1 MGYKV
6 LGFLV
11 WQGGKLYV
19 RRRISGSRAT
29 LAVAGVSA
37 AVLAG
42 VLVAGRQAA
51 AKAE

>member
-6 LGFLV
+6 LGFVV
-11 WQGGKLYV
+11 WQGAKLYV
-19 RRRISGSRAT
+19 RRRASGTGAK
-29 LAVAGVSA
+29 LAMAGVSA

-51 AKAE
+51 RNSH